1 MFLPRFV
8 EAELAPPV
16 LCSKGCLLALATKNR
31 LKDSASPYL
40 RSAAHQPIDWNE
52 WGDAAFE
59 RAKAE
64 DKPILL
70 DIGAVWCHWCHV
82 IDRESYENIEI
93 AKIINEHF
101 VPVKV
106 DRDERPDVDSRYQ
119 SAISA
124 ISGQGGWP
132 LTGFL
137 LSDGKPFF
145 GGTYFPPDDQMGR
158 PGFRRVLLAVA
169 DSYRNKRAELER
181 AANSLSEAVAQAEVF
196 TGARAEFDVGVV
208 DAQIKSIKQLFDIKN
223 GGFGRAPKFP
233 HSSAVDLILER
244 YQQTVGRSA
253 AAREEDKHLLAM
265 AETTLEKMARG
276 GVYDQ
281 LAGGFHRYSVDERW
295 LVPHFEKMSY
305 DNSELLKNYLRVS
318 TFTLS
323 DMEEDLSQTEW
334 SGYPKSS
341 FFEEVAERITLWVN
355 MVLSDQENGGFF
367 ASQDAD
373 YSLDDDGDYFTW
385 TLDEVRAVLTP
396 EESRVIEL
404 YYDVEPHGE
413 MHHNPAK
420 NVLWIAREFSE
431 IAQILK
437 KDEDEVIRLK
447 LSAEAKML
455 KARAARPTPFVDK
468 TMYVSWNAMFV
479 SAYLEAARVI
489 GTAWIAEDCR
499 KFALKTLDRMLRE
512 AWSESRGFGHRIG
525 GPSLEGSLDDQVFSV
540 LALLD
545 AYEATLDPRYFS
557 TAQKTMDLCIARYGD
572 AEGGGF
578 FDRPSDAAPMGGLD
592 VRRKPFQDS
601 PTPGANSVAAIAL
614 IRMHAFTGDD
624 RYRAFAQKTL
634 EAFAGI
640 APQYG
645 LFAATYGLA
654 ATLFAHHPLQVVI
667 TGPANDPTAQ
677 ALEAAAHRV
686 FRFGKSVLRVVP
698 ETPQLQLAGALKET
712 FPHLPLEKPLA
723 LVCSGQTCLP
733 PTSDPAQLTTLLEN
747 GIAGAATL

>member
-1 MFLPRFV
+1 LTDH
-8 EAELAPPV
+8 
-16 LCSKGCLLALATKNR
+16 STNR

-40 RSAAHQPIDWNE
+40 RSASHQPIDWHE

-82 IDRESYENIEI
+82 IDRESYENVEI

-137 LSDGKPFF
+137 LPDGRPFF
-145 GGTYFPPDDQMGR
+145 GGTYFPPEDQMGR

-169 DSYRNKRAELER
+169 DSYRQRRAELER
-181 AANSLSEAVAQAEVF
+181 AANSLSDAVGQAEAF
-196 TGARAEFDVGVV
+196 TGARAEFDTGVV
-208 DAQIKSIKQLFDIKN
+208 DAQTASITQLFDGKN
-223 GGFGRAPKFP
+223 GGFSRAPKFP
-233 HSSAVDLILER
+233 HASAIDLLLER
-244 YQQTVGRSA
+244 YQQTK
-253 AAREEDKHLLAM
+253 EKQLLAM
-265 AETTLEKMARG
+265 VEVTLEKMARG

-305 DNSELLKNYLRVS
+305 DNSELLRNYLHAWQV
-318 TFTLS
+318 T
-323 DMEEDLSQTEW
+323 QN
-334 SGYPKSS
+334 S
-341 FFEEVAERITLWVN
+341 FLRETAESIIGWVN
-355 MVLSDQENGGFF
+355 EVLSDRENGGFY

-420 NVLWIAREFSE
+420 NVLWIARGFSE
-431 IAQILK
+431 IGQILERDPDSIAIIKRQAAK
-437 KDEDEVIRLK
+437 KMMEARLK
-447 LSAEAKML
+447 
-455 KARAARPTPFVDK
+455 RPTPFVDE
-468 TMYVSWNAMFV
+468 TMYLAWNAMFV
-479 SAYLEAARVI
+479 SSYLEADRVLTDSPHL
-489 GTAWIAEDCR
+489 GC
-499 KFALKTLDRMLRE
+499 KHFALKTLDRMLKE
-512 AWSESRGFGHRIG
+512 AWSESRGFAHRIG
-525 GPSLEGSLDDQVFSV
+525 GPALEGSLDDQVFSV

-545 AYEATLDPRYFS
+545 AYEATLEARYF
-557 TAQKTMDLCIARYGD
+557 TVAQKTLDLAISRYGD
-572 AEGGGF
+572 ARNGGF
-578 FDRPSDAAPMGGLD
+578 FDRPCDAAPIGGLE

-614 IRMHAFTGDD
+614 IRMHASTGDE
-624 RYRAFAQKTL
+624 RYRVFAQKTL
-634 EAFAGI
+634 EAFAGV

-654 ATLFAHHPLQVVI
+654 ATLFARHPIQVLI
-667 TGPANDPTAQ
+667 PGNADDPVAQ

-686 FRFGKSVLRVVP
+686 YRFGKSVLRVTPGVP
-698 ETPQLQLAGALKET
+698 LAALGGALKQT
-712 FPHLPLEKPLA
+712 LPHLPADKPLA
-723 LVCSGQTCLP
+723 IVCSGHTCLP
-733 PTSDPAQLTTLLEN
+733 PTSDPGQLTTFLEN
-747 GIAGAATL
+747 GAASIATS

>member
-1 MFLPRFV
+1 VTDHP
-8 EAELAPPV
+8 E
-16 LCSKGCLLALATKNR
+16 NR

-40 RSAAHQPIDWNE
+40 RSAAHQPIDWHE

-59 RAKAE
+59 RAKSE

-82 IDRESYENIEI
+82 IDRESYENSEI
-93 AKIINEHF
+93 AKIINKHF
-101 VPVKV
+101 VAVKV
-106 DRDERPDVDSRYQ
+106 DRDERPDVDARYQ
-119 SAISA
+119 SAVSA

-145 GGTYFPPDDQMGR
+145 GGTYFPPEDQMGR

-181 AANSLSEAVAQAEVF
+181 AANSLADAVSQAEVF
-196 TGARAEFDVGVV
+196 NGARADFDLGVV
-208 DAQIKSIKQLFDIKN
+208 DAQIKSITQLFDIKN

-233 HSSAVDLILER
+233 HSSAIDLILER
-244 YQQTVGRSA
+244 YQQTK
-253 AAREEDKHLLAM
+253 EKHLLAM
-265 AETTLEKMARG
+265 AETTLERMARG

-305 DNSELLKNYLRVS
+305 DNSELLKNYLHGAQLTQNWLLQETAKGIIAWVNEI
-318 TFTLS
+318 LS
-323 DMEEDLSQTEW
+323 DR
-334 SGYPKSS
+334 
-341 FFEEVAERITLWVN
+341 V
-355 MVLSDQENGGFF
+355 NGGFY

-385 TLDEVRAVLTP
+385 TLDEVRAVLSP
-396 EESRVIEL
+396 DESRVVEL
-404 YYDVEPHGE
+404 YYDVEPNGE

-420 NVLWIAREFSE
+420 NVLWVAREFDE
-431 IAQILK
+431 IADTTKTDLNIAM
-437 KDEDEVIRLK
+437 K
-447 LSAEAKML
+447 LLLQANLKML
-455 KARAARPTPFVDK
+455 NARRARPTPYVDK

-479 SAYLEAARVI
+479 SAYLEASRVL
-489 GTAWIAEDCR
+489 EDSDYLGCR
-499 KFALKTLDRMLRE
+499 EFALKTLDRMLKE
-512 AWSESRGFGHRIG
+512 VWSETRGFGHRIG
-525 GPSLEGSLDDQVFSV
+525 GPALEGSLDDQVFSV

-545 AYEATLDPRYFS
+545 AYETTLDPRYFS
-557 TAQKTMDLCIARYGD
+557 AAQKTVDHAIARYGD

-614 IRMHAFTGDD
+614 IRMHSFTGDE

-634 EAFAGI
+634 EAFTGI

-654 ATLFAHHPLQVVI
+654 ATLFANHPLQVVI
-667 TGPANDPTAQ
+667 TGNSDDPAAQ

-686 FRFGKSVLRVVP
+686 YRFGKSVLRVTP
-698 ETPQLQLAGALKET
+698 DTPQLHLAGALKET
-712 FPHLPLEKPLA
+712 LPHLPVGKPIA
-723 LVCSGQTCLP
+723 VVCSGQTCLP
-733 PTSDPAQLTTLLEN
+733 PTSAPERLRELLTGALIST
-747 GIAGAATL
+747 AGS

>member
-1 MFLPRFV
+1 MSSNS
-8 EAELAPPV
+8 E
-16 LCSKGCLLALATKNR
+16 NR

-40 RSAAHQPIDWNE
+40 RSAAHQPIDWHE
-52 WGDAAFE
+52 WGEAAFA
-59 RAKAE
+59 RAKSE

-82 IDRESYENIEI
+82 IDRESYENAEI
-93 AKIINEHF
+93 GKIINEHF
-101 VPVKV
+101 VAVKV

-119 SAISA
+119 SAISS

-145 GGTYFPPDDQMGR
+145 GGTYFPPEDQMGR

-181 AANSLSEAVAQAEVF
+181 AANSLADAVSQAEVF
-196 TGARAEFDVGVV
+196 TGARADFDLGVV
-208 DAQIKSIKQLFDIKN
+208 DAQIKSITQLFDIKN

-233 HSSAVDLILER
+233 HSSAIDLVLEL

-305 DNSELLKNYLRVS
+305 DNSELLKNYLHGWQITQNPFLRE
-318 TFTLS
+318 T
-323 DMEEDLSQTEW
+323 
-334 SGYPKSS
+334 
-341 FFEEVAERITLWVN
+341 AEGIIGWVN
-355 MVLSDQENGGFF
+355 EVLSNQENGGFY

-385 TLDEVRAVLTP
+385 SLDELRAALAP
-396 EESRVIEL
+396 DEARVMEL
-404 YYDVEPHGE
+404 YYDVEAQGE

-420 NVLWIAREFSE
+420 NVLWIARNAAD
-431 IAQILK
+431 IAQQLGL
-437 KDEDEVIRLK
+437 DETTARLTLAK
-447 LSAEAKML
+447 AKGKML
-455 KARAARPTPFVDK
+455 AARRPRPTPFIDK

-479 SAYLEAARVI
+479 SAYLDAARVL
-489 GTAWIAEDCR
+489 GGSLGANCR
-499 KFALKTLDRMLRE
+499 AFALKTLDRMLKE
-512 AWSESRGFGHRIG
+512 VWSETRGFGHRIG
-525 GPSLEGSLDDQVFSV
+525 GPALEGSLDDQVFSV

-545 AYEATLDPRYFS
+545 AYETTLDSRYFS
-557 TAQKTMDLCIARYGD
+557 AAQKTMDLAIARHGD
-572 AEGGGF
+572 SKGGGF
-578 FDRPSDAAPMGGLD
+578 FDRPSDALPMGGLD

-601 PTPGANSVAAIAL
+601 PTPSANSVAAIAL
-614 IRMHAFTGDD
+614 IRMHAFTGYD
-624 RYRAFAQKTL
+624 RYYAYAKKTL

-654 ATLFAHHPLQVVI
+654 ATLFAHHPIQVVI
-667 TGPANDPTAQ
+667 TGPVNDPAAQ

-686 FRFGKSVLRVVP
+686 FRFGKSVLRFSSS
-698 ETPQLQLAGALKET
+698 EGIFLNNLSGALKET
-712 FPHLPLEKPLA
+712 VPHLSVDKPLA
-723 LVCSGQTCLP
+723 VVCSGNTCLP
-733 PTSDPAQLTTLLEN
+733 PTSNPERLVALLEN
-747 GIAGAATL
+747 GAAGTAIS